1 MSLLGYWRRL
11 AGKRPARED
20 DVSVEPGDPEIR
32 RGAELPPGWLVY
44 AVGDI
49 HGRSDL
55 LAALLDRI
63 AADAV
68 ARPVE
73 RRTIVYL
80 GDYVDRG
87 PDSRGVIARLL
98 EGPPPGFEAVHLRG
112 NHEDFLLR
120 FLEDDSVGRL
130 WLMNGGDATLVSYG
144 IDPLAAAPDED
155 PSPALQRE
163 FRRRLPES
171 HRSLLRGL
179 RLSFRAGSYLFVHA
193 GIRPGIALDAQVDG
207 DLMWIRGDFL
217 YSNADHG
224 AVVVHG
230 HSIRPEPER
239 LPNRIGID
247 TGAYAS
253 GRLTAL
259 ALEAA
264 ASGVRER
271 FLQTE

>member
-1 MSLLGYWRRL
+1 MQDDTADSDL
-11 AGKRPARED
+11 RE
-20 DVSVEPGDPEIR
+20 
-32 RGAELPPGWLVY
+32 GAELPPGWLIY

-55 LAALLDRI
+55 LGELQARI
-63 AADAV
+63 VADAKG
-68 ARPVE
+68 RPAE

-87 PDSRGVIARLL
+87 PDSRGVVARLL
-98 EGPPPGFEAVHLRG
+98 DGPPEGFEAVHLRG

-120 FLEDDSVGRL
+120 FLEDDSICRA
-130 WLMNGGDATLVSYG
+130 WLMNGGDAALQSYG
-144 IDPLAAAPDED
+144 IDPLASMPDED
-155 PSPALQRE
+155 PATALQRE
-163 FRRRLPES
+163 LRHRLPER
-171 HRSLLRGL
+171 HRSFLREL

-193 GIRPGIALDAQVDG
+193 GIRPGIGLDAQIDD

-217 YSNADHG
+217 HSTADHG

-230 HSIRPEPER
+230 HSIRPKPER
-239 LPNRIGID
+239 RANRIGID

-253 GRLTAL
+253 GCLTAL

-264 ASGVRER
+264 EGGVVER